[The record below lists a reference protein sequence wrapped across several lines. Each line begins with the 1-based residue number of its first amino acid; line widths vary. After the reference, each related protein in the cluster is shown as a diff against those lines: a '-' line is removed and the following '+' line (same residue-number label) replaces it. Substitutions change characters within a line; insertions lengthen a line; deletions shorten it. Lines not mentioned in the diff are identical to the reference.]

1 MLNTQ
6 CVRQSPP
13 ASQIRVVSYLVPWLF
28 SLFWPQCAHT
38 QSNPFYHPFY
48 PDVTHVRKDIR
59 PSPALPNCKRRKAG
73 RGLGTRLSCPYCSS
87 IHCTMGG
94 NGRTGLYP
102 VLTVHPST
110 VLWEGMDGLG
120 YTLFLLFIH
129 PLYYG
134 REWMDW
140 VIPCSYCSSIHCT
153 MGENGRTGLY
163 LLFIHPLYYGREWT
177 DWVILTVHP
186 STVLWEGMDG
196 LGYTLFLLF
205 IHPLYYGR
213 EWMDWVIPCSYC
225 SSIHCTMG
233 GNGWTGLYPVL
244 TVHPSTV
251 LWERMDGLGYTLS
264 LLFIHPL
271 YYGREWVCLWCVN
284 VQLGDLGSLRLS
296 RVTSQTHR

>member
-1 MLNTQ
+1 M
-6 CVRQSPP
+6 
-13 ASQIRVVSYLVPWLF
+13 VSYLVPWLF

-48 PDVTHVRKDIR
+48 PDVTHVRKDTR

-87 IHCTMGG
+87 IHCTMGK

-110 VLWEGMDGLG
+110 VQWEGMDGLG
-120 YTLFLLFIH
+120 YTLSLLFIH
-129 PLYYG
+129 PLYNG
-134 REWMDW
+134 REWTDW
-140 VIPCSYCSSIHCT
+140 VIPCPYCSSIHCT
-153 MGENGRTGLY
+153 MGENGR
-163 LLFIHPLYYGREWT
+163 
-177 DWVILTVHP
+177 
-186 STVLWEGMDG
+186 
-196 LGYTLFLLF
+196 
-205 IHPLYYGR
+205 
-213 EWMDWVIPCSYC
+213 
-225 SSIHCTMG
+225 
-233 GNGWTGLYPVL
+233 TGLYPVL

-271 YYGREWVCLWCVN
+271 YYGREWVCLWCFN